1 MAAVR
6 LAWAKPLAARPPE
19 RSSVLLGLLTLAMSF
34 VVLYPIGLILS
45 SSVLVAGADG
55 SAHLT
60 LDAWRRAFTQPGLLE
75 SIVNTAKVVVA
86 VQAISFPLAI
96 LLAWLLARTDLPGSS
111 WLEVGF
117 WLSFLMPALGTTTGW
132 ILLLAPD
139 YGLLNQLALKLGLP
153 AGPFNVYSYWGIVF
167 AHLATYSISI
177 KVMLLTPAF
186 RNLDASL
193 EEASRVCGANSLRS
207 LWHVGVPLLT
217 PLLLVTFLMSLIRGL
232 EAFEIELVLG
242 TPIGFA
248 VYSTK
253 IYQLLRSSP
262 PDYASATV
270 LGALVLALLIPLVA
284 LERWT
289 STRRSYVTVTGQQ
302 RRGVLELGAW
312 RWPAFGLVLAFV
324 LFLTALPISFQAMGS
339 LMTLFGFFDV
349 PQVWTTRHWER
360 ALADPTLLR
369 GLANSVVLGAAT
381 VVAALVVYSL
391 VAYCSVRLRQR
402 WRVALDLLA
411 WLPFAIPGVILGLGY
426 LRFALAIPLVRPL
439 YGTIWV
445 LVFVCWLAAM
455 TLGVQICKSGILQL
469 SVQLEEAGYVV
480 GGSWLRTFRTI
491 VVPLLSPTLLVL
503 AVMVFAV
510 TVRQVSTIVLLTTGP
525 STPLA
530 VLQLEL
536 LYGAELGP
544 AAVVGTLIVL
554 LSSGVAL
561 AARLLGL
568 RVGARQ

>member
-1 MAAVR
+1 
-6 LAWAKPLAARPPE
+6 
-19 RSSVLLGLLTLAMSF
+19 VLLALLIAAMAF
-34 VVLYPIGLILS
+34 VVLYPIGMILS
-45 SSVLVAGADG
+45 SSVFVTGADG
-55 SAHLT
+55 RAHVT
-60 LDAWRRAFTQPGLLE
+60 LDAWSRALAQPGLLE
-75 SIVNTAKVVVA
+75 SIVNTIKVVAA
-86 VQAISFPLAI
+86 VQAISFPVAI
-96 LLAWLLARTDLPGSS
+96 LLAWLLARTNVPGSQ
-111 WLEVGF
+111 WLELGF

-132 ILLLAPD
+132 ILLLAPSH
-139 YGLLNQLALKLGLP
+139 GLLNQLVVRAGLLP
-153 AGPFNVYSYWGIVF
+153 VGPFDIYSYWGIVF

-193 EEASRVCGANSLRS
+193 EEASRICGANSLRG
-207 LWHVGVPLLT
+207 LWYVGIPLLT

-242 TPIGFA
+242 TPISFA

-270 LGALVLALLIPLVA
+270 LAAMVLLLLIPLVA
-284 LERWT
+284 VERWT
-289 STRRSYVTVTGQQ
+289 STRRSYVTVSGQQ
-302 RRGVLELGAW
+302 RSGVLALGRW
-312 RWPAFGLVLAFV
+312 RWPAFGLILSAV
-324 LFLTALPISFQAMGS
+324 LFLTVLPVTFQTMGS
-339 LMTLFGFFDV
+339 LMTLFGFFDL

-360 ALADPTLLR
+360 ALTDPTLLQST
-369 GLANSVVLGAAT
+369 GNSIVLGVAT
-381 VVAALVVYSL
+381 VVAALVIYSL

-402 WRVALDLLA
+402 WRAALDLLA

-426 LRFALAIPLVRPL
+426 LWFALAVPWIRPL
-439 YGTIWV
+439 YGTIWL

-455 TLGVQICKSGILQL
+455 TLGVQISKSGILQL
-469 SVQLEEAGYVV
+469 SVQLEEAGAIV
-480 GGSWLRTFRTI
+480 GGSWLRTFRSI
-491 VVPLLSPTLLVL
+491 VVPLMFPTMMVL

-510 TVRQVSTIVLLTTGP
+510 TTRQVSTIVLLTTGP
-525 STPLA
+525 ITPLS

-544 AAVVGTLIVL
+544 AAVVGTLVVL
-554 LSSGVAL
+554 LSSGVAI

-568 RVGARQ
+568 KVGARY